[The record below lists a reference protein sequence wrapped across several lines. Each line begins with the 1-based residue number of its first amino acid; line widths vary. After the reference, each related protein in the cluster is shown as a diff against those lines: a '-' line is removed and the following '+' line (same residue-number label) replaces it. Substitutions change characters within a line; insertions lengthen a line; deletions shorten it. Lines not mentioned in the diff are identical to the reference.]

1 MAYSNGRIY
10 VDTSDTPH
18 IGVSIADIQA
28 AVGLSR
34 NDIGGLITTGN
45 INKWAKY
52 KPEHHPNQKRP
63 LSNSD
68 RAANNFG
75 LTLPA
80 FQRNLETIAANY
92 ASYYQYTRPASVTD
106 WYRFSDWVKC
116 DNGWVHGVGYLR
128 SARCF
133 YESDNFTTNS
143 YSGTPNYYVN
153 YNHDTGVSLT
163 VVWASNMTDE
173 EISRSD
179 LNLGLSSIS
188 NAYLGVIVKI
198 GTSYRL
204 VCAEN
209 VIGNAAQ
216 TLVTIPHSV
225 FASSVGSSVTLY
237 PVLSSGNEN
246 ATGEGISGTT
256 VMFDLLP
263 LPTTP
268 YTFQIVN
275 ADNVIALSNE
285 TLTTSLNPLGSS
297 QTVSFAC
304 EVFSSADIEPYTPEL
319 YITLYGQTTD
329 DVISASEALNHRV
342 TQGTTYYSKSWTG
355 ITPPRQDVMVIIT
368 DTRGNEKMRKTA
380 TLSNTQ
386 L

>member
-1 MAYSNGRIY
+1 MAHSNGRIY
-10 VDTSDTPH
+10 VDTSVTPH

-28 AVGLSR
+28 VLGLSK

-52 KPEHHPNQKRP
+52 KPEHHPNQKSP

-80 FQRNLETIAANY
+80 LQRNLETIAANY
-92 ASYYQYTRPASVTD
+92 TSYYQYTPPASAND
-106 WYRFSDWVKC
+106 LYRFPDWVKW
-116 DNGWVHGVGYLR
+116 DNGWVHGIGYLR

-143 YSGTPNYYVN
+143 YSGTPHYYVN

-173 EISRSD
+173 EISRAD
-179 LNLGLSSIS
+179 LLLGLSSIS

-204 VCAEN
+204 VCAQTT
-209 VIGNAAQ
+209 IGNAAQ
-216 TLVTIPHSV
+216 SLITIPHSV
-225 FASSVGSSVTLY
+225 FANSAGSSVTLY

-268 YTFQIVN
+268 YTFDIVSVTN
-275 ADNVIALSNE
+275 AIVLSNE
-285 TLTTSLNPLGSS
+285 TFTTEYNVLETRQSA
-297 QTVSFAC
+297 TFTC
-304 EVFSSADIEPYTPEL
+304 ELYSTEDIEPFIPEL
-319 YITLYGQTTD
+319 YIALYGRTTD
-329 DVISASEALNHRV
+329 DVIAAPEALNHRV
-342 TQGTTYYSKSWTG
+342 SQATSVYTKTWSNFL
-355 ITPPRQDVMVIIT
+355 IRQDVMVIVT
-368 DTRGNEKMRKTA
+368 DARGNEKIRKTA
-380 TLSNTQ
+380 TLPNSQ